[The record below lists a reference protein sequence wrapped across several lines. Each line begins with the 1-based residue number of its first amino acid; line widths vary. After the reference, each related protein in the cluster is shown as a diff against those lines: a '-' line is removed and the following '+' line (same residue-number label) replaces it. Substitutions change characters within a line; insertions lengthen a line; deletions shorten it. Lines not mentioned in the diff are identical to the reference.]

1 MAIRARSIFAMMET
15 EERQYAMIWSYAYE
29 QVFTTDMSSQDNFEY
44 LRRIMTGNQRPFIL
58 VDPDG
63 KILESHDPEVDP
75 RKTPVFEG
83 EIKERYSQYPPLMVD
98 AQGTIYQLYFKP
110 SEVFLS
116 LRSVFRDLD
125 SSFVQ
130 ETLTSTASVPV
141 LITDESQEVVLAYS
155 NLDPE
160 VFYSKEAVH
169 DLMHEM
175 MEDRISIDLLA
186 SLYSTQL
193 VSQGQRNLLDHNRNY
208 YKLITRIV
216 EEGQKRG
223 EIQADLSVSEITGYY
238 SMCERALVTD
248 WCLNRGSY
256 SLGEY
261 SRKCMPIM
269 LEHFKAN

>member
-1 MAIRARSIFAMMET
+1 MGKSVENKGVKNRIVSAAWQLFHERGYNGTTVDDIIELSET
-15 EERQYAMIWSYAYE
+15 SKGSSYYYFNTKDELLNTLSLILDDYYEELDSTM
-29 QVFTTDMSSQDNFEY
+29 
-44 LRRIMTGNQRPFIL
+44 
-58 VDPDG
+58 
-63 KILESHDPEVDP
+63 DPEMNSFD
-75 RKTPVFEG
+75 K
-83 EIKERYSQYPPLMVD
+83 L
-98 AQGTIYQLYFKP
+98 LYLNYK
-110 SEVFLS
+110 
-116 LRSVFRDLD
+116 
-125 SSFVQ
+125 
-130 ETLTSTASVPV
+130 
-141 LITDESQEVVLAYS
+141 
-155 NLDPE
+155 
-160 VFYSKEAVH
+160 
-169 DLMHEM
+169 MHEM